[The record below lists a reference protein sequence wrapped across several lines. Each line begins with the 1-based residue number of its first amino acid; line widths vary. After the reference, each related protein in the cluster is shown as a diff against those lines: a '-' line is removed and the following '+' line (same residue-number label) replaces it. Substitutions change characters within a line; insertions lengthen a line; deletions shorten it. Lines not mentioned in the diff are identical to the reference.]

1 MCKKVENLPDDYSL
15 AKMAFDKAIVEFNR
29 IAEEIEDVRHIE
41 NSKGSDTRLGIS
53 KLDDYIS
60 TFSDEAY
67 NVKYGSK
74 E

>member
-15 AKMAFDKAIVEFNR
+15 AKMAFDKAIVEFDR
-29 IAEEIEDVRHIE
+29 IAKEIKDVSHIE
-41 NSKGSDTRLGIS
+41 NSKGSDTRLEIS

-60 TFSDEAY
+60 TFNDEAY
-67 NVKYGSK
+67 NAKYGSG